1 MIRHT
6 WLLLLLLTTGHSL
19 YAQFELSGEI
29 RPRTEY
35 THGFRSLSAVDQEPG
50 FFTTQRS
57 RLNAAYKSEFF
68 ETYVCLQDIR
78 TWGSQRQLVIGDGAL
93 TSFHE
98 AWGNA
103 RLNDLWQLKLGRQE
117 IDLDDQ
123 RIFGSVNW
131 AQQARSHDAALL
143 KYKNDSNQVEFQLGL
158 AYNQVAPQLNSTRY
172 VLAGS
177 YKTFQYAWLH
187 KDWQHLGVS
196 LLFLNLGQDAAKVG
210 SHKTLFN
217 QTAGIRLS
225 YKKEKVSAN
234 AAFYQQLGL
243 LGDTLETKLSA
254 QLVSVDFSYKA
265 SKKVTIAGGYEYIS
279 GQNQVGQ
286 SAEYYKTQ
294 HAFNPYFGTNHK
306 FNGVMD
312 YFYVGNHIGSV
323 GLQDPWVRFR
333 YTYPSKWYF
342 QSDVHYFMS
351 ATDVLDQKAF
361 AIDGTQKAMD
371 GALGTEVDLGFGG
384 YLNPAVKI
392 DFVYA
397 HMFGTETMVALKGGS
412 TTATSNWAYVMF
424 TFKPTFFKN

>member
-1 MIRHT
+1 MILRT
-6 WLLLLLLTTGHSL
+6 SLLLLLLATGHTL
-19 YAQFELSGEI
+19 YAQFQLSGEI

-35 THGFRSLSAVDQEPG
+35 THGFRNLSAVDQEPG

-103 RLNDLWQLKLGRQE
+103 RLDDRWRLKLGRQE
-117 IDLDDQ
+117 INLDDQ

-143 KYKNDSNQVEFQLGL
+143 MYENDSSRVKLQLGL
-158 AYNQVAPQLNSTRY
+158 AFNQAAPQLNKNLY
-172 VLAGS
+172 AVAGS
-177 YKTFQYAWLH
+177 YKTFQYVWFH
-187 KDWQHLGVS
+187 KDWDHLGAS
-196 LLFLNLGQDAAKVG
+196 LFFLNLGQDAAKVG
-210 SHKTLFN
+210 SYKTLFN
-217 QTAGIRLS
+217 QTVGIRMS

-234 AAFYQQLGL
+234 AAFYQQNGL
-243 LGDTLETKLSA
+243 TGDTLETKLSA
-254 QLVSVDFSYKA
+254 QLISADFSYNI
-265 SKKVTIAGGYEYIS
+265 SNKVTLAAGYEFIS
-279 GQNQVGQ
+279 GQSQVGE
-286 SAEYYKTQ
+286 SVDYYKTQ

-312 YFYVGNHIGSV
+312 YFYVGNHTGSV
-323 GLQDPWVRFR
+323 GLQDPWVRFK
-333 YTYPSKWYF
+333 YIGSKKWYF
-342 QSDVHYFMS
+342 QSDIHYFMT
-351 ATDVLDQKAF
+351 ATDILDQKAF
-361 AIDGTQKAMD
+361 ALDGTQKAMD
-371 GALGTEVDLGFGG
+371 APLGTEVDLGFGG

-397 HMFGTETMVALKGGS
+397 QMFGTETMAGLKGGS
-412 TTATSNWAYVMF
+412 ASATSNWAYVMF
-424 TFKPTFFKN
+424 TFKPMFFKN

>member
-1 MIRHT
+1 M
-6 WLLLLLLTTGHSL
+6 LLLLTTGHTL

-35 THGFRSLSAVDQEPG
+35 VHGFKSLSAVDQQPG

-57 RLNAAYKSEFF
+57 RLNATYKNEFF

-98 AWGNA
+98 AWGIA
-103 RLNDLWQLKLGRQE
+103 KLDDRWQLKLGRQE
-117 IDLDDQ
+117 INLDDQ

-143 KYKNDSNQVEFQLGL
+143 MYKNDSSRVKFQLGL
-158 AYNQVAPQLNSTRY
+158 AYNQVAPQLNGNLY

-177 YKTFQYAWLH
+177 YKTFQYVWFR
-187 KDWQHLGVS
+187 KDWDHFGVS

-210 SHKTLFN
+210 SYKTLFN
-217 QTAGIRLS
+217 QTAGIRIT
-225 YKKEKVSAN
+225 YKKEKISAN
-234 AAFYQQLGL
+234 AAFYQQNGL
-243 LGDTLETKLSA
+243 TGDTLETKLSA
-254 QLVSVDFSYKA
+254 QLISADCSYQA
-265 SKKVTIAGGYEYIS
+265 SKKVTLSAGYEFIS

-286 SAEYYKTQ
+286 SADYYRTQ
-294 HAFNPYFGTNHK
+294 RAFNPYFGTNHK

-312 YFYVGNHIGSV
+312 YFYVGNHTGSV

-333 YTYPSKWYF
+333 YKSPEKWYF
-342 QSDVHYFMS
+342 QSDIHYFMA

-361 AIDGTQKAMD
+361 ALDGTEQAMD
-371 GALGTEVDLGFGG
+371 PTLGTEIDLGFGG
-384 YLNPAVKI
+384 AINKAVKV

-397 HMFGTETMVALKGGS
+397 HMFGTETMAALKGGS
-412 TTATSNWAYVMF
+412 TAATSNWAYVMF
-424 TFKPTFFKN
+424 TFKPMFFKN